1 MIEAAQ
7 VDGLA
12 EALQRK
18 VTNLEYAQRQE
29 KVEELLLILRT
40 NIEDYERSTRNGESL
55 ARLFGNL
62 QSYFEKTLPD
72 RLVLAVK

>member
-18 VTNLEYAQRQE
+18 VNHLEYTQRQE
-29 KVEELLLILRT
+29 KVEELLLILRA
-40 NIEDYERSTRNGESL
+40 NLEDYEQSTRNG
-55 ARLFGNL
+55 
-62 QSYFEKTLPD
+62 
-72 RLVLAVK
+72 

>member
-18 VTNLEYAQRQE
+18 VTNLEYTQRQE
-29 KVEELLLILRT
+29 KVEELLLILRA
-40 NIEDYERSTRNGESL
+40 NLEDYEKSTRNG
-55 ARLFGNL
+55 
-62 QSYFEKTLPD
+62 
-72 RLVLAVK
+72 

>member
-18 VTNLEYAQRQE
+18 VTHLEYAQRQE

-40 NIEDYERSTRNGESL
+40 NLDDYERSTRNGESL
-55 ARLFGNL
+55 ARFFGNL
-62 QSYFEKTLPD
+62 QNYFEKTLPD